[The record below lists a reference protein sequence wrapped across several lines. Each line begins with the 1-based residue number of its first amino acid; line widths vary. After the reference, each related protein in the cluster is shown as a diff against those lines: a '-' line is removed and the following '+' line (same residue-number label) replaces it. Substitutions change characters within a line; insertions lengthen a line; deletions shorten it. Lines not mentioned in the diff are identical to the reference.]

1 MQDVLWFIY
10 SLINT
15 CPTIIKHFCVLT
27 TVTEYEKQGSND
39 TVGNA
44 SAVKHSE
51 MLLLLV
57 SRSVRPT
64 LCDPLDRSAP
74 GLPVV
79 HCLPELAQTHV
90 HCVGDASNHLIL

>member
-10 SLINT
+10 SLINI

-27 TVTEYEKQGSND
+27 TVTEYEKQVSKD

-44 SAVKHSE
+44 SVVKHSE
-51 MLLLLV
+51 MLLLLFR
-57 SRSVRPT
+57 RSVCPT
-64 LCDPLDRSAP
+64 LCDPLDCSTP

-90 HCVGDASNHLIL
+90 H